1 MIPKIIH
8 YCWVGNAPKPKSV
21 LYCIESWKKFCPD
34 YEIREWNESNYDF
47 SKNLYMKQ
55 AYEAKKWGFVPD
67 YARLDIIYE
76 YGGIYLDTDVEIIKS
91 FDEMLNHTA
100 FMGFENT
107 GDGEFFVNCG
117 HGFGAEPHNK
127 IIEAAR
133 ELYEHIR
140 FLNEDNTYNM
150 LPSPHYTTQTLK
162 KYGLVQENK
171 DQKLSDMIVYAS
183 DVLCPKNFRTGEIG
197 ISKRTISIHH
207 FTASWL
213 DEKIKEELKRQQR
226 LEKHLGKRG
235 TQKYLWLESI
245 WKKYSGIQMVT
256 KLPRCLLDKSKKSL
270 IHLWEVAPGY
280 KELLIA
286 EYTKSGKGKTVLLD
300 PAYDGDNVGDQIIME
315 NCLLQLP
322 FELGNDS
329 VIHIPTHRDLTI
341 KEQKDLLS
349 SKMKILCGT
358 NALSG
363 HMRSYGLWRMNS
375 HVRIYK
381 NTLLMGVGFDSNNR
395 GFDFYTRLL
404 FTTILSHQYFHSVRD
419 TFSETMLKSIGIK
432 NVIYTGCPTMWNIT
446 PELCSHIPK
455 SKAANVVCTLTDY
468 NRNNHMDQ
476 TMLNILSMSYER
488 VFLWPQ
494 GIEDGEYFQNV
505 KIDDNI
511 EIIPFGLESYDK
523 ILNLKDVDYVGT
535 RLHAGIRAL
544 SKGHRTIVI
553 SIDNRAKNIGKDT
566 GLPVIERE
574 DIEVLLQEKI
584 NSEFVTD
591 IRMPINNIKKWKK
604 QFQINPVS
612 ISGE

>member
-76 YGGIYLDTDVEIIKS
+76 YGGIYLDTDVELIKS
-91 FDEMLNHTA
+91 FDEMLNYTA

-127 IIEAAR
+127 IIGAAR

-140 FLNEDNTYNM
+140 FLNEDKTYNM

-226 LEKHLGKRG
+226 LEKRLGKKG
-235 TQKYLWLESI
+235 TQKYLWLESV

-256 KLPRCLLDKSKKSL
+256 KLPRRLLDKSKKSL

-468 NRNNHMDQ
+468 NRNIHMDQ
-476 TMLNILSMSYER
+476 TMLNILSKSYER

-494 GIEDGEYFQNV
+494 GIEDGEYFQNI

-523 ILNLKDVDYVGT
+523 ILNLQDVDYVGT

-584 NSEFVTD
+584 NSEFATD
-591 IRMPINNIKKWKK
+591 IRIPINNIKKWKK

>member
-91 FDEMLNHTA
+91 FDEMLNYTA

-127 IIEAAR
+127 IIGAAR

-140 FLNEDNTYNM
+140 FFNEDKTYNM
-150 LPSPHYTTQTLK
+150 LPSPHYTTQILK

-171 DQKLSDMIVYAS
+171 DQELLDVMVYAS
-183 DVLCPKNFRTGEIG
+183 DVLCPKNFRTGEIS

-226 LEKHLGKRG
+226 LEKHLGKKG
-235 TQKYLWLESI
+235 TQKYLWLESV

-256 KLPRCLLDKSKKSL
+256 KLPRRLLDKSKKSL
-270 IHLWEVAPGY
+270 IHLWEVAPSY

-286 EYTKSGKGKTVLLD
+286 EYTKSGTGKTVLLD

-322 FELGNDS
+322 ADITNDS

-349 SKMKILCGT
+349 AKIKILCGT

-381 NTLLMGVGFDSNNR
+381 NTILMGVGFDSNNK
-395 GFDFYTRLL
+395 GFDFYTKVL
-404 FTTILSHQYFHSVRD
+404 FTTILSHQYLHSVRD

-468 NRNNHMDQ
+468 NRNIHMDQ

>member
-76 YGGIYLDTDVEIIKS
+76 YGGIYLDTDVELIKS
-91 FDEMLNHTA
+91 LDEILNHTA

-127 IIEAAR
+127 IIGAAR
-133 ELYEHIR
+133 ELYEYIR

-150 LPSPHYTTQTLK
+150 LPSPHYTTQILK

-171 DQKLSDMIVYAS
+171 DQELLDVMVYAS
-183 DVLCPKNFRTGEIG
+183 DVLCPKNFRTGEIS

-213 DEKIKEELKRQQR
+213 DEKIKDELKRQQR
-226 LEKHLGKRG
+226 LEKYLGKKG
-235 TQKYLWLESI
+235 TQKYLWLESV
-245 WKKYSGIQMVT
+245 WKKYSGVQMFT
-256 KLPRCLLDKSKKSL
+256 KLPRCLVDKSKKSL
-270 IHLWEVAPGY
+270 IHLWEIVPGY

-286 EYTKSGKGKTVLLD
+286 KYTKSGKGKTVLLD

-315 NCLLQLP
+315 NCSLQLP
-322 FELGNDS
+322 ADITNDS

-349 SKMKILCGT
+349 AKIKILCGT

-381 NTLLMGVGFDSNNR
+381 NTILMGVGFDSNNR
-395 GFDFYTRLL
+395 GFDFYTKVL
-404 FTTILSHQYFHSVRD
+404 FTTILSHQYLHSVRD
-419 TFSETMLKSIGIK
+419 TFSETMLKNIGIK

-446 PELCSHIPK
+446 PELCSRIPK
-455 SKAANVVCTLTDY
+455 SKATNVVCTLTDY
-468 NRNNHMDQ
+468 NRNIHMDQ
-476 TMLNILSMSYER
+476 AMLNILSNSYER

-494 GIEDGEYFQNV
+494 GIEDGEYFQKV
-505 KIDDNI
+505 KINKNI
-511 EIIPFGLESYDK
+511 EIIPFGLEAYDK
-523 ILNLKDVDYVGT
+523 ILDLQDIDYVGT

-566 GLPVIERE
+566 GLPIIERE
-574 DIEVLLQEKI
+574 DVEILLQEKI
-584 NSEFVTD
+584 NSEFTTN
-591 IRMPINNIKKWKK
+591 IHIPMNNIRQWKN
-604 QFQINPVS
+604 QFQIGHTVL
-612 ISGE
+612 GE